1 MNPPLD
7 HSVTGSCGRRSAMK
21 LIGAAGLSGGLL
33 LSHSAV
39 NAQGMF
45 INPLE
50 ERPLGLKAYPKFV
63 SENGGI
69 HPNST
74 LTSYVADIGTR
85 LARTTARFPDQIV
98 FTTLNNPEPNA
109 FASMGGFIYIQ
120 SGYFPWFNDEAELA
134 STLGHEIGHSIKR
147 HSAHQAN
154 REAVAN
160 RLMALRAMRRPGE
173 IDAMKERASL
183 KIYSFSREQEAEAD
197 SVGVAATAKL
207 GYDPY
212 AMATKH
218 YQNLLR
224 EGYWGKLGYG
234 SNKPIEQRTH
244 PLTEDRILNT
254 IAAAQSTGIKPN
266 TAPRN
271 QDQYFNMIDGLFLH
285 PTEMFG
291 KLPTRIKIVT
301 VKPTDTVQGLARL
314 MAAGIALKPDLL
326 MAINGMDSPSEL
338 GSRRKIKLIVAA

>member
-1 MNPPLD
+1 MTFDNYASPT
-7 HSVTGSCGRRSAMK
+7 SGISRRSAIK
-21 LIGAAGLSGGLL
+21 AIGAVGLTGSAL
-33 LSHSAV
+33 LSAESTL
-39 NAQGMF
+39 AQGMF

-63 SENGGI
+63 GENGGV
-69 HPNST
+69 HPNSA
-74 LTSYVADIGTR
+74 LVRYVAEIGLK
-85 LARTTARFPDQIV
+85 LARTTAKFAEQMV
-98 FTTLNNPEPNA
+98 FTTLNNSEPNA
-109 FASMGGFIYIQ
+109 FASMGGFVYLQ

-134 STLGHEIGHSIKR
+134 STLGHEIGHAVKR
-147 HSAHQAN
+147 HVAHQAN

-173 IDAMKERASL
+173 MEAMKERASL

-197 SVGVAATAKL
+197 SVGVGAIAKL

-234 SNKPIEQRTH
+234 NNTPIEQRTH
-244 PLTEDRILNT
+244 PLTEDRIRNT
-254 IAAAQSTGIKPN
+254 ITAAESTGVKPN

-271 QDQYFNMIDGLFLH
+271 QDQFFSMIDGLLLQ
-285 PTEMFG
+285 PTGMFG
-291 KLPTRIKIVT
+291 KSATRIKVIA
-301 VKPTDTVQGLARL
+301 VKPTDTVQSLARL
-314 MAAGIALKPDLL
+314 MAPGVALKPDLL
-326 MAINGMDSPSEL
+326 MAINGMDNAAEL
-338 GSRRKIKLIVAA
+338 NSRKKIKLIVAA